1 MFGVPSQMGGLPERE
16 QVIGYLERGTAIQK
30 FCFNK
35 KPEKKTML
43 VRRETMLIVWQ
54 RALSGKNSF
63 DGCIDIREIKEVRR
77 GKNSRDFDKW
87 AEETVSLAAD
97 RCFVIFYGSEF
108 NLSSLSICSLGVEEC
123 NSWLK
128 GLKYLCEDVAKA
140 TYGLTLQRWF
150 RKSFYEMEQPGKEGT
165 ISSAELKKFLT
176 KVNCKLPNK
185 TLKEKTAGA
194 GDIYFDDF
202 CTILQDIIHSP
213 ALFTSA
219 FSAYSSDGTVVSVG
233 DLQRF
238 LAQEQGLK
246 ESLEGVAGRMREFLV
261 APSRNTQTPYFTPT
275 EFLDWL
281 FSSRNT
287 VLSPACGTVYH
298 DMTRPLAHYF
308 VASSHNTY
316 LTGDQIKSASS
327 VEAYA
332 RCLRMGCRCIEL
344 DCWDGPDG
352 MPFIFHGHT
361 ITSKIR
367 FLDVIKTIK
376 EHAFVSSDYPVIL
389 SIEDHCS
396 IPQQK
401 KMATAFQEVFG
412 DMLVS
417 APLEKNE
424 TELPSPERL
433 RRRIILKH
441 KKLPEDSSGN
451 NSTTSVTSSDDSV
464 INNNLDE
471 GNSVKKGI
479 LMMRAGDTEETETGQ
494 DEWVA
499 RVFVLT
505 SKMLVFSD
513 VDESETE
520 MTEDNSVEEGG
531 EVTRKNTAGAGLNPQ
546 LSRTLTQD
554 VDVAE
559 LHFSEPWFHRNL
571 ARGRSSAEEILRNS
585 RETGD
590 GTFLVR
596 PSDTFVGDYSLSFW
610 RKEEVHHVPIRIRQ
624 VENALQKRFYL
635 IDQVYFDSLYDLI
648 VHYQAHPLRSS
659 KFQLVLGEA
668 APQPNRHEDKPWFH
682 SACTRDQAA
691 QMLLKLRLDGAFL
704 VRQGERVANSFAITF
719 MADKR
724 VKHCLIKK
732 EGRLFLIGTAQFES
746 LVDLVAHYEKN
757 PLYKKVKLKT
767 PVTQELLAR
776 RGWTGEGA
784 AGYSSEG
791 GEGGE
796 GYMDPALFTSKT
808 CARAVYEYKA
818 RREDELTFPAG
829 ALITNVSIQKPDA
842 GWWRGDYGGLRSHW
856 FPANFTRLEERG
868 ESRSL
873 TETENNDSLDSQ
885 FDSLKRGEIFEKYFR
900 LIFNI

>member
-1 MFGVPSQMGGLPERE
+1 MVS
-16 QVIGYLERGTAIQK
+16 GYLERGTAIQK

-87 AEETVSLAAD
+87 TEDTVSLAAD
-97 RCFVIFYGSEF
+97 RCFIIFYGSEF
-108 NLSSLSICSLGVEEC
+108 NLSSLSICSLGVDEA

-128 GLKYLCEDVAKA
+128 GLKYLMEDVSQA

-165 ISSAELKKFLT
+165 ISSPELKKFLT

-185 TLKEKTAGA
+185 TLKEKTGLDAKNSS

-202 CTILQDIIHSP
+202 CTILQDIIFSP
-213 ALFTSA
+213 GLFTST
-219 FSAYSSDGTVVSVG
+219 FSAYSSDGKKVSVA
-233 DLQRF
+233 DFQAF
-238 LAQEQGLK
+238 LCQEQGLT
-246 ESLEGVAGRMREFLV
+246 ESLETVAGRMREFLV
-261 APSRNTQTPYFTPT
+261 DPSRNTQTPYFTLT
-275 EFLDWL
+275 EFLDWV

-287 VLSPACGTVYH
+287 ILSPACQTVYH
-298 DMTRPLAHYF
+298 DMTRPLSHYY

-367 FLDVIKTIK
+367 FLDVIKIIK
-376 EHAFVSSDYPVIL
+376 DHAFVTSEYPVIL

-417 APLEKNE
+417 AHLDKNE

-433 RRRIILKH
+433 RRKIILKH
-441 KKLPEDSSGN
+441 KKLPEAVADT
-451 NSTTSVTSSDDSV
+451 NSVAELDLT
-464 INNNLDE
+464 NNNLDE

-479 LMMRAGDTEETETGQ
+479 LMMRGEEEEAE
-494 DEWVA
+494 EWLP

-505 SKMLVFSD
+505 SKMLVFSEL
-513 VDESETE
+513 ESEE
-520 MTEDNSVEEGG
+520 MEKDEEGEMSG
-531 EVTRKNTAGAGLNPQ
+531 SLVSRKNTTTSMSSLCTT
-546 LSRTLTQD
+546 SRAD

-571 ARGRSSAEEILRNS
+571 ARGRSSAEEILRNNK
-585 RETGD
+585 GD

-610 RKEEVHHVPIRIRQ
+610 RREEVHHVPIRIRQ
-624 VENALQKRFYL
+624 VENGVKRFYL
-635 IDQVYFDSLYDLI
+635 IDQVRSEKTNNIPPWQCLNVSLY
-648 VHYQAHPLRSS
+648 S
-659 KFQLVLGEA
+659 
-668 APQPNRHEDKPWFH
+668 W
-682 SACTRDQAA
+682 
-691 QMLLKLRLDGAFL
+691 
-704 VRQGERVANSFAITF
+704 
-719 MADKR
+719 
-724 VKHCLIKK
+724 
-732 EGRLFLIGTAQFES
+732 
-746 LVDLVAHYEKN
+746 
-757 PLYKKVKLKT
+757 
-767 PVTQELLAR
+767 
-776 RGWTGEGA
+776 
-784 AGYSSEG
+784 
-791 GEGGE
+791 
-796 GYMDPALFTSKT
+796 
-808 CARAVYEYKA
+808 RASPY
-818 RREDELTFPAG
+818 
-829 ALITNVSIQKPDA
+829 
-842 GWWRGDYGGLRSHW
+842 
-856 FPANFTRLEERG
+856 
-868 ESRSL
+868 
-873 TETENNDSLDSQ
+873 
-885 FDSLKRGEIFEKYFR
+885 
-900 LIFNI
+900 